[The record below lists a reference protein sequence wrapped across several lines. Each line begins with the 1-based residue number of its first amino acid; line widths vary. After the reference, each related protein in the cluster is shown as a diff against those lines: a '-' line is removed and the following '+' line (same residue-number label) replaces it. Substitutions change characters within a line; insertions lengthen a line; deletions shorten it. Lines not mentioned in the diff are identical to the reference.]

1 MIWNGHTSSVP
12 KPQVT
17 GRLTETRSKILVSG
31 EGQGNEKKLLMGN
44 DSFGGD
50 ENVLELDTGN
60 SCTTL

>member
-1 MIWNGHTSSVP
+1 M
-12 KPQVT
+12 T
-17 GRLTETRSKILVSG
+17 GRLTETGSKILVSG
-31 EGQGNEKKLLMGN
+31 EGWENEKNLLMGN